1 MNKIFSFILFFC
13 LPAIAANAQPKT
25 EKEVASAVTFL
36 YKAMIDADKNSLE
49 NLAADEL
56 SYGHSSGKVDDKKAF
71 VEGVTKGS
79 FDFLTID
86 ISDQIIKLVGK
97 TAIVRHTFSSGVLN
111 NGNPDSLKLAILL
124 VWKKQKGNWKL
135 LARQAV
141 KL

>member
-97 TAIVRHTFSSGVLN
+97 IAIVRHIFSSGVLN